1 MKPESPGPGVEA
13 KLEEE
18 EEEAEE
24 DDDDDDEDPVVTPAA
39 RVMASLVG

>member
-1 MKPESPGPGVEA
+1 MKPESPEPGVEA

-24 DDDDDDEDPVVTPAA
+24 DDDEEPVVTPAA